1 MSKSST
7 SSFKKKTKIFFSFL
21 FSFRFLLVRFFA
33 FFRLWDWTQS
43 SKMFKGLSLLL
54 SFFYL
59 KDPSIVNALH
69 PNPNAKVKTME
80 QKSKKTKKREKRKT
94 KKNKSNSPS
103 SLLYTHYYHPCYI
116 RAFTTDTSEEEDE
129 EEEERKK

>member
-1 MSKSST
+1 
-7 SSFKKKTKIFFSFL
+7 
-21 FSFRFLLVRFFA
+21 
-33 FFRLWDWTQS
+33 
-43 SKMFKGLSLLL
+43 MFKGLSLLL

-80 QKSKKTKKREKRKT
+80 QKSKKTKKREKNAKQKKT
-94 KKNKSNSPS
+94 KAINSPS

>member
-1 MSKSST
+1 
-7 SSFKKKTKIFFSFL
+7 
-21 FSFRFLLVRFFA
+21 
-33 FFRLWDWTQS
+33 
-43 SKMFKGLSLLL
+43 MFKGLSLLL

-80 QKSKKTKKREKRKT
+80 QKSKKTKKREKNAKQKKT
-94 KKNKSNSPS
+94 KAIPRRHFC
-103 SLLYTHYYHPCYI
+103 TRTYYHPCYI